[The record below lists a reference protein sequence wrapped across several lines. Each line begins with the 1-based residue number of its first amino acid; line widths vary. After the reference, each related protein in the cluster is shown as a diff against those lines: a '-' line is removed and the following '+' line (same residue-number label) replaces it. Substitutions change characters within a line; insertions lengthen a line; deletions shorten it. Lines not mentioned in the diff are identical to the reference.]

1 MEIVSLIASSTQ
13 RVLLEAVEDLKER
26 VVPLAERC
34 SEFQNLNDALNDQL
48 VDMQHQMTISRDK
61 LKRARLSLQNEKE
74 ESKRLRLAFERQRIA
89 KEGEVTEK
97 KEMQAQLDSKDKEV
111 SFLFYFRPFSP
122 NTPLLFFELP
132 DQTFRKETQGSIEK
146 AKSKIDSRW

>member
-1 MEIVSLIASSTQ
+1 MEIVSLIAPSTQ

-34 SEFQNLNDALNDQL
+34 SEYQNLNDALNDQL
-48 VDMQHQMTISRDK
+48 VDMQHQMTVSRDK

-74 ESKRLRLAFERQRIA
+74 ESKRLRLAFDRQRIA

-97 KEMQAQLDSKDKEV
+97 KEMQAQLDSKDKLV
-111 SFLFYFRPFSP
+111 FLFYFRPFSP